1 MADDREFEPRLGRIR
16 ALGSKRGAGYL
27 RRVLRAAALAGG
39 GRTQSSFKGN
49 RIGRGVGAGRVLAQR
64 DRLAAFRSRRVI
76 IKTRLVRVANGGGKA
91 AALHLRY
98 IQRDGVTRDG
108 EPGALYD
115 RASDQADGGRFLGRS
130 AEDRHQFRFIVSAE
144 DAAEYG
150 DLKPFVRRL
159 MTQME
164 HDLGTDLD
172 WVAVDHH
179 NTGHPHTHIILRGRD
194 DLGKDLIIA
203 REYISHGMRERAA
216 EIVTLDLGPRSDVEI
231 DDQFRGQVEQERLT
245 DLDKALRRQADA
257 DGDLRFS
264 DRNHSIDQHH
274 RAGRLQKLA
283 RLDLAQEVAPGHWRL
298 RRDMESVLR
307 QMGERADII
316 RTMHREMTSQ
326 GVAHSLDDYV
336 IFDPAAQREAP
347 LIGQVVARGI
357 AHEDRDGHFVVLD
370 GLDGRA
376 HYAEIPE
383 TADPAIVPGAI
394 VSLGNDDQKSRRV
407 DLTVAEIASVNNGR
421 YSPALHQRFDPSASP
436 AYITAHVRRLEAMR
450 RQAELVE
457 RHADG
462 AWTIPSGHAER
473 GLAFDR
479 SQGRH
484 GESVSLLSPVKLERL
499 IHAEART
506 WLDQQLTAERPAV
519 KIDQGFGHETRE
531 ALQRRRQWLL
541 EQDLAKVEA
550 GRVVY
555 SAKMLDELAGRELAR
570 AARELAAGLGKP
582 YRPAPMNGPVEGT
595 CREPVQLV
603 SGRFAIVERARDF
616 TLVPWRPVLERS
628 IGKPVTGVARGDS
641 ISWTVGRGKG
651 LSPS

>member
-27 RRVLRAAALAGG
+27 RRVLRAAALAGS
-39 GRTQSSFKGN
+39 GRPDNGFKGN

-64 DRLAAFRSRRVI
+64 DRLAAFRTRRVI
-76 IKTRLVRVANGGGKA
+76 IKTRLVRVAGGGAKA

-115 RASDQADGGRFLGRS
+115 RASDQADGGKFLERS
-130 AEDRHQFRFIVSAE
+130 GDDRHQFRFIVSAE
-144 DAAEYG
+144 DAGEYG

-164 HDLGTDLD
+164 RDLGTDLD

-245 DLDKALRRQADA
+245 DLDKALRRQAGA
-257 DGDLRFS
+257 EGDLRFT
-264 DRNHSIDQHH
+264 DRNQTIAQHH

-283 RLDLAQEVAPGHWRL
+283 RLQLAEEIAPGHWRL
-298 RRDMESVLR
+298 RRDMETILR
-307 QMGERADII
+307 QMGERSDII
-316 RTMHREMTSQ
+316 KIMHREMTAQ
-326 GVAHSLDDYV
+326 GVAHNLDDYV
-336 IFDPAAQREAP
+336 IFDPAAKRDGP
-347 LIGQVVARGI
+347 LVGQVVARGI
-357 AHEDRDGHFVVLD
+357 ANEDRDGHFVVLD

-383 TADPAIVPGAI
+383 ATDPAIARGAI
-394 VSLGNDDQKSRRV
+394 VAFGSADPKPRKV
-407 DLTVAEIASVNNGR
+407 DLTVAEIAAANSGC
-421 YSPALHQRFDPSASP
+421 YSQALHQRFDPNAST
-436 AYITAHVRRLEAMR
+436 AYVTAHVRRLEAMR

-457 RHADG
+457 RHPDG
-462 AWTIPSGHAER
+462 SWTIPSGHVGR
-473 GLAFDR
+473 GMAFDR
-479 SQGRH
+479 TQGRYS
-484 GESVSLLSPVKLERL
+484 GNISLLSPVPVQHLTD
-499 IHAEART
+499 AQART
-506 WLDQQLTAERPAV
+506 WLDHELTAEQPARSR
-519 KIDQGFGHETRE
+519 DQGFGHATRE
-531 ALQRRRQWLL
+531 ALERRRQWLM
-541 EQDLAKVEA
+541 EQDLAKAEG
-550 GRVVY
+550 GRTVY
-555 SAKMLDELAGRELAR
+555 AARMLDRLAEREVTRAAGELAST
-570 AARELAAGLGKP
+570 LGKA
-582 YRPAPMNGPVEGT
+582 YRPAPANVPVEGI

-603 SGRFAIVERARDF
+603 SGKFAVIERARDF

-628 IGKPVTGVARGDS
+628 IGKSVSGVARGGGV
-641 ISWTVGRGKG
+641 SWSVGRGKG
-651 LSPS
+651 LSPT